1 MKFGMFFANSGPFSN
16 PETFEVLVRTADE
29 VGVESIWTVEHV
41 VVPVGYQSQYPYS
54 KDGRMPGPEDSTIPD
69 PILPLAYAAAITQNL
84 RLATGI
90 VILPQRHPAYVAKE
104 FASLDLLSK
113 GRAIAGIGIGWL
125 EEEFNVIGVPFK
137 ERAARTEESVRA
149 IRSLWSEKPEPFEG
163 KFYNWPAVESNP
175 KPVQPGGVPIVVGG
189 HVEGAARRAARI
201 GDGFFPAKGDLET
214 LPKLFDALSDE
225 CAKVGRKSSEI
236 ELSAAGGKLD
246 LDTIRRYEDIGVSR
260 LVIPPPG
267 FDPEGLRRG
276 LNELADNVISKQ

>member
-1 MKFGMFFANSGPFSN
+1 
-16 PETFEVLVRTADE
+16 
-29 VGVESIWTVEHV
+29 
-41 VVPVGYQSQYPYS
+41 VVPVGYESPYPYS
-54 KDGRMPGPEDSTIPD
+54 KDGRMPGPEDSIIPD
-69 PILPLAYAAAITQNL
+69 PILPLAYAAAITKKI

-225 CAKVGRKSSEI
+225 CAKVGRKPSEI

-246 LDTIRRYEDIGVSR
+246 LDTIKRYEDIGVSR

-276 LNELADNVISKQ
+276 LNDFAENVISKQ